1 MTNNNN
7 MILYNITINIDS
19 NVANVWLDYMKTKHI
34 SDVLKTGLFIECKL
48 CRIHAEEDGGHSYSI
63 QYFLKSLEDYNLY
76 QKNFAEKLQIEHA
89 EKFKGK
95 FAAFRTLL
103 EVIYEEEA

>member
-34 SDVLKTGLFIECKL
+34 SDVLKTGLFIKCKL

-63 QYFLKSLEDYNLY
+63 QYFLKSLEGRLVTFWNL
-76 QKNFAEKLQIEHA
+76 
-89 EKFKGK
+89 
-95 FAAFRTLL
+95 TLIL
-103 EVIYEEEA
+103 FIFSSLIIIDPMGTSSFL